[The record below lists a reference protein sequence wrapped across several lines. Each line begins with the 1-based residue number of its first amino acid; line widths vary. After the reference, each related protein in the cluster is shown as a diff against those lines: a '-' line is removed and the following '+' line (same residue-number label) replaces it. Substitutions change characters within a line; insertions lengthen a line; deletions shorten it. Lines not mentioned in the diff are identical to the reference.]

1 MAMHVS
7 CPSRCPQMGLLQ
19 PVFQVSACK
28 RLALEGN
35 PVCLLLPGS
44 EQAAADYGLLDTNPT
59 ALMCHGSWAEI
70 GNG

>member
-28 RLALEGN
+28 QVFSLGRHPRLF
-35 PVCLLLPGS
+35 
-44 EQAAADYGLLDTNPT
+44 AAAWL
-59 ALMCHGSWAEI
+59 
-70 GNG
+70 